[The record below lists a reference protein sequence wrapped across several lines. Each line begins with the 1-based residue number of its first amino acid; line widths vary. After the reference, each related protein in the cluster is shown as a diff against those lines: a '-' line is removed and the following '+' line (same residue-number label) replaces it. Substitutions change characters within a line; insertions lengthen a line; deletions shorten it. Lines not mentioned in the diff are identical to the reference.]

1 MQYNYSYQAARWYCG
16 YLSLFL
22 SLGLLSGMIFDRI
35 RIDESRT
42 VLLK

>member
-16 YLSLFL
+16 YLSLLL
-22 SLGLLSGMIFDRI
+22 SLGLLSGIRI

-42 VLLK
+42 FLLK